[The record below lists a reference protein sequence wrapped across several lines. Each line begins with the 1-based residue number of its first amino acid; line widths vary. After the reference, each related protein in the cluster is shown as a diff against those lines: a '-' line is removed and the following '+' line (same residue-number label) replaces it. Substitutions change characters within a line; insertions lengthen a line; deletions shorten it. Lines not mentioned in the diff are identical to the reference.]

1 MSRLEFN
8 KKGYRK
14 LLVLRNKFIWNQI
27 NFNEFLEQLEII
39 LFNYLSVNSC
49 KMAGGN
55 YLYCYTTIARRL
67 LKEPAGKTES
77 LENLK
82 IDLTY

>member
-1 MSRLEFN
+1 MANNE
-8 KKGYRK
+8 KGYRM
-14 LLVLRNKFIWNQI
+14 LVDLRNQLIFNQI
-27 NFNEFLEQLEII
+27 NFKEFLKQLEII
-39 LFNYLSVNSC
+39 LFNYISVNSV

-67 LKEPAGKTES
+67 LSDEIGQRES